1 VKRLILLADDSPTIQ
16 RLVTQMFTGGEFDVL
31 AVSNGDAA
39 VRKFEELHPDL
50 ILADIYMPGKNGY
63 EVCAAVKKH
72 PELGDT
78 PVVLLAGAFDA
89 FDEETASQVG
99 AAAHITKP
107 FEPNALVSLVASLA
121 SKEGRPRT
129 VAAPGPAPAPARE
142 PAPIAQVAPVAA
154 ITASAAAPSTV
165 PAAPLT
171 LEVAP
176 LALEVAK
183 LTLETA
189 TTAPAAVV
197 SEQPKASSVDA
208 EEVPV
213 AAPVLVSAPAPTIKE
228 PPKDESPEA
237 IKPVTAES
245 RATPA
250 DSSDL
255 LGLQDLFKPQPP
267 ASVSDAEIERIA
279 QLVIQKLSTQVIEN
293 VAWDVVP
300 DITTKVLKEELK
312 RRS

>member
-16 RLVTQMFTGGEFDVL
+16 RLVTQMFNGSEFDVL
-31 AVSNGDAA
+31 SVSNGDAA
-39 VRKFEELHPDL
+39 VRKFEEVHPDL

-72 PELGDT
+72 PERGDT

-89 FDEETASQVG
+89 FDEETASHVG

-107 FEPNALVSLVASLA
+107 FEPRALLNLVASLV
-121 SKEGRPRT
+121 SKEGRPQA
-129 VAAPGPAPAPARE
+129 VDAPDPVPAPQ
-142 PAPIAQVAPVAA
+142 PAPKAEVAPVAA
-154 ITASAAAPSTV
+154 MAVVAASSAA

-171 LEVAP
+171 LE
-176 LALEVAK
+176 L
-183 LTLETA
+183 A
-189 TTAPAAVV
+189 TTVETPVI
-197 SEQPKASSVDA
+197 SEQQKASSVQA
-208 EEVPV
+208 EELP
-213 AAPVLVSAPAPTIKE
+213 APASSLVSAPAPTTEE
-228 PPKDESPEA
+228 PAEKQRLEP
-237 IKPVTAES
+237 IKPAAVES
-245 RATPA
+245 RGIPA

-267 ASVSDAEIERIA
+267 PSVSDAEIERIA